1 MDRVVATMEP
11 YIIEQDGESDSR
23 VMKYEEVTMD
33 HDRCHYSNRTHICAD
48 VRSMGEWEEG
58 HFPQANHV
66 MLGHLQ
72 EQAPKIPH
80 DKPILVYCKTGG
92 RSAIAAS
99 LLQVHG
105 FKEVQSLVGGYEEWR
120 KQKKL

>member
-1 MDRVVATMEP
+1 MEP
-11 YIIEQDGESDSR
+11 YIDEMAGEIDSR

-33 HDRCHYSNRTHICAD
+33 KLDVATQSDRIYVLD

-58 HFPQANHV
+58 HIPQAKHV

-72 EQAPKIPH
+72 EQAHKIPH

-120 KQKKL
+120 KQQELRPARDAN